1 MFLIRIAQ
9 SICRKKLVDKQENG
23 VDFKAYK
30 DYKRSK
36 SDVDLLL
43 L

>member
-1 MFLIRIAQ
+1 MAKVYEL
-9 SICRKKLVDKQENG
+9 CREKVVSKQENG